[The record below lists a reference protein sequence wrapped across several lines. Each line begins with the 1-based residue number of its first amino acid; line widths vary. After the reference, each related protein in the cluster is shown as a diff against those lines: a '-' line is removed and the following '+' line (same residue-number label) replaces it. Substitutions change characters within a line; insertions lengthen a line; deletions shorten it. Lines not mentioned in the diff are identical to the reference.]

1 MAACIRHL
9 IVMAILNFGHA
20 TYEHNHYYVPGTW
33 YTITNKVLN
42 YGLPAVFYFF
52 HTLVLLI
59 LLLIISFPCKNV
71 FLFPGNL
78 SRLSCFL
85 DIPFQNRSRALGT
98 NHSIFK

>member
-52 HTLVLLI
+52 YIINTIINNIIPLQECLPFPWKSQPAFVFPGHTL
-59 LLLIISFPCKNV
+59 SEPQ
-71 FLFPGNL
+71 
-78 SRLSCFL
+78 SRSGDKSLNF
-85 DIPFQNRSRALGT
+85 
-98 NHSIFK
+98 